1 MALSV
6 RPALVAAA
14 LLVLAAVQPAEAQ
27 YPRARPGQFE
37 IRGMDF
43 RARGGW
49 RQRSANVRAQRQSL
63 LATGNL
69 AMLNSQV
76 PGMAGTVV
84 TGQFFV
90 PVVPILFANTDTTTI
105 HPVSEYQDLF
115 FSPNPAG
122 RPYSVK
128 TYYEQLTH
136 NRITMSGTV
145 FPWVRVDSSDT
156 YYEDNCNGVG
166 VGAQCP
172 HGGEPF
178 AEMIL
183 QALSKASSGADS
195 ATVWAQFDND
205 GPDGIPNSGDDDGVV
220 DFVTFLQP
228 DVDGACGTPHIWAHR
243 YVVDYWNGGSPFVT
257 KTRSNSPG
265 HAFITISDYTIQS
278 GLGGDH
284 ACSANAIMPIGT
296 VTHETG
302 HAFGLPDLYDTS
314 QQTQG
319 VGEWD
324 LMGSGNYSM
333 PYSPSRMGAWSL
345 AELGWTT
352 VDTLKTSGTITLDPV
367 ATSDTVRLLR
377 TQTPGEYFLFEDR
390 AAIQSD
396 SAQMN
401 PANPY
406 LGSHLKKP
414 GLVVWHIDQSR
425 ISAGSFDNS
434 VNVGSIQ
441 GVAVVQADGLN
452 ELRTPGLG
460 DRGDTGDSYP
470 GSTNNTAL
478 DGYTNPALL
487 TNGGKVVPGRL
498 DSIAVLGNGAV
509 QFRFRM
515 EYGLQVTRFGTG
527 TGTIIASVPGDP
539 LSGLGAP
546 VGSVVTLTA
555 RPSAGHKFVGW
566 TGDTTSSDTVLVL
579 TMDRNRTFL
588 AQFSYTAPFTT
599 TAAATDLLGAPALS
613 AAQRLVLDQAGN
625 HNGVYDLGDF
635 LAWVTATAQGVPPA
649 LMARLLAAESAP
661 KGVTQ

>member
-1 MALSV
+1 MAFPV

-14 LLVLAAVQPAEAQ
+14 LLVVAAVQPAEAQ
-27 YPRARPGQFE
+27 YPRARKGQFE
-37 IRGMDF
+37 LPGMDF
-43 RARGGW
+43 RPKGAW
-49 RQRSANVRAQRQSL
+49 RQHSANVRAQRLAL
-63 LATGNL
+63 LANGNI

-84 TGQFFV
+84 TGSYFI
-90 PVVPILFANTDTTTI
+90 PVVPILFSNTDTTTI
-105 HPVSEYQDLF
+105 HPVSEYQNLF
-115 FSPNPAG
+115 WSANPVG

-136 NRITMSGTV
+136 NRISMSGTV
-145 FPWVRVDSSDT
+145 FPWVHVDSSDT
-156 YYEDNCNGVG
+156 YYEDGCNGVG
-166 VGAQCP
+166 VANPCP
-172 HGGEPF
+172 NGGNRF

-183 QALSKASSGADS
+183 QALAKVSGGADS

-243 YVVDYWNGGSPFVT
+243 YVVDYWNGGSPYVT
-257 KTRSNSPG
+257 KTRSNAPG
-265 HAFITISDYTIQS
+265 HAFITVSDYTMQS
-278 GLGGDH
+278 GVGGNT
-284 ACSANAIMPIGT
+284 ACSASAIMPIGT

-352 VDTLKTSGTITLDPV
+352 VDTLRTTGTITLNPV

-377 TQTPGEYFLFEDR
+377 TQTPGEYFLLENR
-390 AAIQSD
+390 AAIQTD

-401 PANPY
+401 PANPA
-406 LGSHLKKP
+406 LGNHLKQP

-425 ISAGSFDNS
+425 ISGGSFNNT
-434 VNVGSIQ
+434 VNTGLVQ

-452 ELRTPGLG
+452 ELRTPGLN

-470 GSTNNTAL
+470 GSTNNTSL
-478 DGYTNPALL
+478 DGYTNPGLL
-487 TNGGKVVPGRL
+487 TNAGKVVPGRI
-498 DSIAVLGNGAV
+498 DSITVLGNKAV

-515 EYGLQVTRFGTG
+515 EYGVQVTRFGTG
-527 TGTIIASVPGDP
+527 SGTIVSSVPGNP
-539 LSGLGAP
+539 LVGVGAP
-546 VGSVVTLTA
+546 EGSTVTLTA
-555 RPSAGHKFVGW
+555 RAAAGHRFTGW

-579 TMDRNRTFL
+579 TMNRNRALL
-588 AQFSYTAPFTT
+588 AQFTFTAPFTL
-599 TAAATDLLGAPALS
+599 TAAADDLLGVPSLS
-613 AAQRLVLDQAGN
+613 VAQRTVLDESGN
-625 HNGVYDLGDF
+625 HNGTYDLGDF
-635 LAWVTATAQGVPPA
+635 LAWTHATAQGVSPA
-649 LMARLLAAESAP
+649 LMARLLAAESRA
-661 KGVTQ
+661 KGASQ

>member
-1 MALSV
+1 MAFPV

-14 LLVLAAVQPAEAQ
+14 LLALAAVQPAEAQ
-27 YPRARPGQFE
+27 FPRPRKGTFE
-37 IRGMDF
+37 LPGMDF
-43 RARGGW
+43 RPRGAW
-49 RQRSANVRAQRQSL
+49 RQRSANVRAQRQAL
-63 LATGNL
+63 LNAGNF

-84 TGQFFV
+84 TGSFNI
-90 PVVPILFANTDTTTI
+90 PVVPILFSNIDSTTV
-105 HPVSEYQDLF
+105 HPVSEYQNLF
-115 FSPNPAG
+115 WSANPVG

-136 NRITMSGTV
+136 GRITMSGTV
-145 FPWVRVDSSDT
+145 FPWVHVDSSDT

-166 VGAQCP
+166 VGATCP

-183 QALSKASSGADS
+183 QALGKVSSGADS

-205 GPDGIPNSGDDDGVV
+205 GPDGVPNSGDDDGVV

-243 YVVDYWNGGSPFVT
+243 YVVDYWNAGSPYVT
-257 KTRSNSPG
+257 KTNRAG
-265 HAFITISDYTIQS
+265 GGKILISDYTIQS
-278 GLGGDH
+278 GLGGNT

-302 HAFGLPDLYDTS
+302 HAFGLPDLYDT
-314 QQTQG
+314 QQVTEG

-352 VDTLKTSGTITLDPV
+352 VDTLKTTGTITLNPV

-401 PANPY
+401 PANPA
-406 LGSHLKKP
+406 LGSHLKQP

-425 ISAGSFDNS
+425 ISAGSFSNS
-434 VNVGSIQ
+434 VNTGPVQ

-452 ELRTPGLG
+452 ELRTPGAN

-478 DGYTNPALL
+478 DGYTNPGLL
-487 TNGGKVVPGRL
+487 TNGGKLVPGRI
-498 DSIAVLGNGAV
+498 DSIVVLGNGAV
-509 QFRFRM
+509 KFRFRM
-515 EYGLQVTRFGTG
+515 EYGVQVTRFGTG
-527 TGTIIASVPGDP
+527 TGTIVASVPGNP
-539 LSGLGAP
+539 LLGVGAP
-546 VGSVVTLTA
+546 EGSTVTLTA
-555 RPSAGHKFVGW
+555 RPALGHTFAGW

-579 TMDRNRTFL
+579 TMNRNRAL
-588 AQFSYTAPFTT
+588 QAQFTYTAPFTT
-599 TAAATDLLGAPALS
+599 VAAASDLLGVLS
-613 AAQRLVLDQAGN
+613 LSMAQRNVLDQAGN
-625 HNGVYDLGDF
+625 HNGTYDLGDF
-635 LAWVTATAQGVPPA
+635 LAWVNATAQGVPPA